1 MDLNSTYV
9 FVEVPDDF
17 VFIDKYDDMIRDGD
31 KVYEENSYYDKII
44 QFDFKSWIENLKN
57 THLKKETNE
66 YWNQFCLDAVRS
78 NVYINDRYIKDPTIL
93 RERYK
98 ELSLETKNIMWLL
111 SSQTAYVVP
120 FNFLNK
126 DILNKGY
133 YLTELS
139 NNDSEM
145 YNVDKKMIISIS
157 DYKNRNYFI
166 LKNSK
171 VLRIFKMI
179 NDNDVT
185 IALVYLDIEF
195 NLNKPENSFLKVEF
209 RPIKN
214 LL

>member
-1 MDLNSTYV
+1 
-9 FVEVPDDF
+9 
-17 VFIDKYDDMIRDGD
+17 
-31 KVYEENSYYDKII
+31 
-44 QFDFKSWIENLKN
+44 
-57 THLKKETNE
+57 
-66 YWNQFCLDAVRS
+66 
-78 NVYINDRYIKDPTIL
+78 
-93 RERYK
+93 
-98 ELSLETKNIMWLL
+98 MWLL

-139 NNDSEM
+139 NHDSEI

-179 NDNDVT
+179 NDSDVT

-195 NLNKPENSFLKVEF
+195 NLNKPENSFLRVEF